1 MAESN
6 IVKTK
11 RDGTITIED
20 GTTPTALSYTVA
32 FEAGDLSLTI
42 PGKTVNLFLD
52 RGELTNPPQIRYG
65 DDQVPT
71 GTFTAQLRDVSD
83 ATDVTLAS
91 ILLDSGVVGST
102 WVGRGG
108 TDREVKTFK
117 ITWTIEG
124 TDHGDAADHTIELD
138 YCYITGSIG
147 DGDPSTISI
156 NFTSYGAVY
165 PTVT

>member
-1 MAESN
+1 MAEST

-42 PGKTVNLFLD
+42 PGRTVNLFLD

-83 ATDVTLAS
+83 
-91 ILLDSGVVGST
+91 
-102 WVGRGG
+102 G
-108 TDREVKTFK
+108 TDETLKNRPEDHSPDSKTSPTSFK
-117 ITWTIEG
+117 QSFFT
-124 TDHGDAADHTIELD
+124 AA
-138 YCYITGSIG
+138 
-147 DGDPSTISI
+147 
-156 NFTSYGAVY
+156 
-165 PTVT
+165 